1 MQKGKVPDYLPNK
14 PTGVLG
20 SRGSEG
26 MGIPQGY
33 FKNPLGSGNSGNG
46 GLGSGNTSL
55 PTLGNPYQSSVVKNS
70 ALGGNRVKSLPPGA
84 PGAPGGGYMP
94 TYKYG
99 GIGGG
104 LSSGIGGENYGSGN
118 NEQSIQGAQGSS
130 GEHRL
135 PTI

>member
-14 PTGVLG
+14 PTVVG

-26 MGIPQGY
+26 AGIPQGY
-33 FKNPLGSGNSGNG
+33 FNKNPLGSGNSGG
-46 GLGSGNTSL
+46 GNPGSGTTAL
-55 PTLGNPYQSSVVKNS
+55 PVLGNPYQSSVVKNS

-84 PGAPGGGYMP
+84 PGAPTGGGYMP

-104 LSSGIGGENYGSGN
+104 LGGGIGIGSSTDNNYGMN
-118 NEQSIQGAQGSS
+118 NE
-130 GEHRL
+130 
-135 PTI
+135 